1 MRIGF
6 IGDQKKFDRFFQQ
19 FSDAC
24 GKEMD
29 QVLWIRSESELRACI
44 AQLDVLIHKVRC
56 VVDAYNYAR

>member
-6 IGDQKKFDRFFQQ
+6 IGDQKKFDRFFRQ

-24 GKEMD
+24 RKEMD
-29 QVLWIRSESELRACI
+29 QVFWIRSESELRACI